1 MTMRA
6 NKLINAIILIILFVL
21 SSSCKN
27 TGIINPKI
35 VTEIE
40 VYSIKKGSEYVHAIN
55 SLEAVK
61 REGKDSIITDRDFVR
76 RFISLINDL
85 QVDKNDTE
93 PTGDFRVAA
102 IIRIAG
108 KRPRTILF
116 GEYFGTVYQDK
127 RMIDNKE
134 LFNFI
139 DERIYDPHPYEW
151 WLTEQEKT
159 IQRSIKK
166 ILENGVPSP

>member
-1 MTMRA
+1 MCT
-6 NKLINAIILIILFVL
+6 NKLINAVIIIILFVL

-27 TGIINPKI
+27 TGIIDPKK
-35 VTEIE
+35 VTQIE
-40 VYSIKKGSEYVHAIN
+40 VYSIRKGCEYLYAIT
-55 SLEAVK
+55 SLDAIK
-61 REGKDSIITDRDFVR
+61 REGKDSTITDRDFIN

-85 QVDKNDTE
+85 QVDKNDTD

-116 GEYFGTVYQDK
+116 GEYFGTVYQDR
-127 RMIDNKE
+127 RMIDNKK
-134 LFNFI
+134 LFYFI
-139 DERIYDPHPYEW
+139 DERIYGPHPYEW

-159 IQRSIKK
+159 IQRAMKK
-166 ILENGVPSP
+166 ILENGMPST